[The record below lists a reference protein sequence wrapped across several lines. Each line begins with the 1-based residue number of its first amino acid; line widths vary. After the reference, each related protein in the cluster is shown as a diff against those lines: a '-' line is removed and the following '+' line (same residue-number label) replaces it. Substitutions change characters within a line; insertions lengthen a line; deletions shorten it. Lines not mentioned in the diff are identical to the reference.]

1 MKKLI
6 MGLAL
11 ATCAMTG
18 FAQEDLPEQKYSV
31 ATNSF
36 FSNWFVQ
43 VGADWNAFYSNEEHG
58 LGLSHSP
65 FKKFRAN
72 PGASIA
78 LGKWFTPGIG
88 LRTKFQGI
96 WGKAVVNDQTKG
108 NHNKYLIINE
118 QVLFN
123 LSNLFCGY
131 NPNRVWNVIP
141 FVGAGLGRNMSDNIN
156 VVDLNV
162 GLQSS
167 WRLGKK
173 VDVYVEAGWNRLGQ
187 AFDGVTAV
195 KGSSN
200 YDGVWERKDNNLY
213 AEVGFTFR
221 LGKSGWS
228 KTPDVEALNA
238 LNQSQLDAL
247 NSQLEDANAENE
259 RLRGEL
265 EAKQSK
271 QTSSVVYKSAPVSV
285 FFNIGKTKIA
295 SSKDMVNLESFAK
308 SAKENNNK
316 ILVTGYADSKTG
328 SAEYNQKLSQSRADA
343 VVEALVK
350 FGVDK
355 SMITTQAKG
364 GVDDL
369 SPVDNN
375 RRATVEIQ

>member
-1 MKKLI
+1 
-6 MGLAL
+6 
-11 ATCAMTG
+11 
-18 FAQEDLPEQKYSV
+18 
-31 ATNSF
+31 
-36 FSNWFVQ
+36 VQ

-265 EAKQSK
+265 EAKQSN

>member
-265 EAKQSK
+265 EAKQSN

-350 FGVDK
+350 FGIDK

>member
-295 SSKDMVNLESFAK
+295 SRKDMVNLESFAK

>member
-1 MKKLI
+1 

-11 ATCAMTG
+11 ATCSMTG

-265 EAKQSK
+265 EAKQSN
-271 QTSSVVYKSAPVSV
+271 QTSSVVYKSTPVSV

>member
-265 EAKQSK
+265 EAKQSN
-271 QTSSVVYKSAPVSV
+271 QTSSVVYKSTPVSV

>member
-1 MKKLI
+1 

-131 NPNRVWNVIP
+131 NPNRVWNIIP

>member
-1 MKKLI
+1 

-265 EAKQSK
+265 EAKQSN
-271 QTSSVVYKSAPVSV
+271 QTSSVVYKCAPVSV

>member
-1 MKKLI
+1 MKKILLI
-6 MGLAL
+6 LMTFAL
-11 ATCAMTG
+11 STG
-18 FAQEDLPEQKYSV
+18 VMAQTEVSGEKHSV

-36 FSNWFVQ
+36 WANWFVQ
-43 VGADWNAFYSNEEHG
+43 ANVVGSSFWGSQEQQSFKFSKMTKDYRTN
-58 LGLSHSP
+58 LG
-65 FKKFRAN
+65 F
-72 PGASIA
+72 SIA

-265 EAKQSK
+265 EAKQSN